1 MVGQHWVTD
10 IFLLL
15 APGGRGWGGVGGGEE
30 MCLDKKHE
38 EGLGE
43 PVFGVTLRR
52 LVQTEYSNN
61 THAFRLHTGN
71 GSDGWIFL

>member
-15 APGGRGWGGVGGGEE
+15 APGGWGCKGGGAE
-30 MCLDKKHE
+30 MCLDKKDE

-43 PVFGVTLRR
+43 PVFGVTLRA

-61 THAFRLHTGN
+61 THAVRLQTRN

>member
-15 APGGRGWGGVGGGEE
+15 APGGEE

-38 EGLGE
+38 EGLEG
-43 PVFGVTLRR
+43 PVFGVALSS
-52 LVQTEYSNN
+52 LVQTVYSNN
-61 THAFRLHTGN
+61 NTPAFHLLVCN
-71 GSDGWIFL
+71 G

>member
-15 APGGRGWGGVGGGEE
+15 APGGGEEE

-38 EGLGE
+38 EGLQG
-43 PVFGVTLRR
+43 PVFGVTLPS

-61 THAFRLHTGN
+61 GARAFHLLARN
-71 GSDGWIFL
+71 G

>member
-15 APGGRGWGGVGGGEE
+15 APGGGEEEE

-38 EGLGE
+38 EGLQG
-43 PVFGVTLRR
+43 PVFAVTLPS
-52 LVQTEYSNN
+52 LVQTVYSNN
-61 THAFRLHTGN
+61 GARSFHLLARN
-71 GSDGWIFL
+71 G

>member
-15 APGGRGWGGVGGGEE
+15 APGGGEE

-38 EGLGE
+38 EGLWE
-43 PVFGVTLRR
+43 PVFGVTLRA
-52 LVQTEYSNN
+52 LVQTESSNN

-71 GSDGWIFL
+71 GSDGWIFP

>member
-15 APGGRGWGGVGGGEE
+15 APGGEE

-38 EGLGE
+38 EGLEG
-43 PVFGVTLRR
+43 PVFGIALSS
-52 LVQTEYSNN
+52 LVQTVYSNNN
-61 THAFRLHTGN
+61 THAFHLLACN
-71 GSDGWIFL
+71 G